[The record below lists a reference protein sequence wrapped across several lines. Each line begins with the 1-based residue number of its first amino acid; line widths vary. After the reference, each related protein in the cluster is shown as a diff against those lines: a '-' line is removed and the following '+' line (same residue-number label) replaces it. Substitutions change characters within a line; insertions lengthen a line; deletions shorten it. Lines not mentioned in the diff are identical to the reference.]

1 MDNLTNNNYDRDD
14 FFPFSNN
21 AGSNSKN
28 ENMYSF
34 SSWGP
39 SPDLELKPE
48 ITAPGGNIKSTVYND
63 SYETE
68 SGTSM
73 ASPNVAGGCALILQS
88 LKHKNIDYSQDIN
101 KVDIIKC
108 LMMNT
113 AKVLTNS
120 STGVIY
126 SPRQQ
131 GAGLMQ
137 LEKAVNNNVI
147 VTDDRK
153 KPYIALKNIHSNSV
167 SYYTKAIRKKGRV
180 DHKDSFL
187 DSNVIEKERGITI
200 FSEQAIFDINNSR
213 YYLIDTPGHMDF
225 SPEMERAIKVL
236 DYAIILL
243 SAVEGIQGN
252 TKTVYNLLQ
261 KNNVPVFF
269 FINKDDREG
278 SDYCNVIKDLKA
290 NLNKNIYYLDYDLSN
305 GLKEELIEFIC
316 EYDDSLMEKYLKGN
330 YHEDLWINT
339 LVNLIKHRKVFIAS
353 KGSALLDTEVST
365 FINNLDKLTKTSYD
379 NSAKFSGKIYKITH
393 DDSKQGISNN
403 KIVWEKY

>member
-14 FFPFSNN
+14 FFSFSNN

-28 ENMYSF
+28 ENMSSF

-153 KPYIALKNIHSNSV
+153 KSYIALKNIHSNSV
-167 SYYTKAIRKKGRV
+167 SFEMTLTNYGKEDVFVLIINLFSI
-180 DHKDSFL
+180 SFPP
-187 DSNVIEKERGITI
+187 N
-200 FSEQAIFDINNSR
+200 
-213 YYLIDTPGHMDF
+213 
-225 SPEMERAIKVL
+225 
-236 DYAIILL
+236 
-243 SAVEGIQGN
+243 
-252 TKTVYNLLQ
+252 
-261 KNNVPVFF
+261 
-269 FINKDDREG
+269 
-278 SDYCNVIKDLKA
+278 
-290 NLNKNIYYLDYDLSN
+290 
-305 GLKEELIEFIC
+305 
-316 EYDDSLMEKYLKGN
+316 
-330 YHEDLWINT
+330 
-339 LVNLIKHRKVFIAS
+339 
-353 KGSALLDTEVST
+353 
-365 FINNLDKLTKTSYD
+365 INNL
-379 NSAKFSGKIYKITH
+379 YKI
-393 DDSKQGISNN
+393 
-403 KIVWEKY
+403 IVNILSL